1 LPRTKTPREVISEVT
16 NIKVG
21 RSFSFV
27 EVKHRRPFI
36 IFLAGFFHPTL
47 FTSFNMYLYSLL
59 LAGLLPSAFAQLNQ
73 LAKAKGLK
81 YFGSA
86 TDNSELTD
94 TQYVAILSDIN
105 QFGQITPGNTMKWV
119 YTEPSQNTFS
129 YTQGDV
135 ISNFAEAN
143 GQLIRC
149 HNLVWY
155 NELPSWSKSNSSQ
168 ICDEADRS

>member
-1 LPRTKTPREVISEVT
+1 MRLYSV
-16 NIKVG
+16 
-21 RSFSFV
+21 
-27 EVKHRRPFI
+27 
-36 IFLAGFFHPTL
+36 FLAGFLP
-47 FTSFNMYLYSLL
+47 FT
-59 LAGLLPSAFAQLNQ
+59 FAQLNQ

-105 QFGQITPGNTMKWV
+105 QFGQVTPGNTMKWV
-119 YTEPSQNTFS
+119 YTEPSQNTFTF
-129 YTQGDV
+129 TQGDV
-135 ISNFAEAN
+135 ISNFAEKN

-155 NELPSWSKSNSSQ
+155 NELPSWSKSLSSHFFVMGLIDHSYFWHLDQ
-168 ICDEADRS
+168 RNPHCGHEGTYPK